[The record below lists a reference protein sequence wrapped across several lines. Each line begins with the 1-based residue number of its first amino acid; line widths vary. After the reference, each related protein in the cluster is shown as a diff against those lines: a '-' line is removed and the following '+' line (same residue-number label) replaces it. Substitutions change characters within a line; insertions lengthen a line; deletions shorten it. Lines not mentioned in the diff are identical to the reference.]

1 MHAQSGHRPASALK
15 GLLIATAATLG
26 ILAATAGTSQ
36 AADPPASGDALMNRA
51 RELFKPLP
59 ANLPAIHGNAVT
71 REKIELGKMLYF
83 DPRLSAS
90 GIFSCN
96 SCHNLGLGGVDGL
109 ETSVGHGWQKG
120 PRNAPTVLNAVLNV
134 AQFWDGRAEDL
145 KAQAKGPIQAGVEMN
160 STPDRVL
167 AVLNSMP
174 AYKAKFADAFPNEKE
189 PLTFDNVAMAIEAFE
204 ATLTTPAAPFDQ
216 YLEGKADAL
225 TDTQRAGLELFIDKG
240 CAGCHNGV
248 NVGGHDYFPFGVV
261 TRPGAEILP
270 PGDKGRFAVTKTAD
284 DEYVFRS
291 PTLRNVTLTAPY
303 FHSGKVWDLRQAVAV
318 MGSSQLGATLSE
330 QEIDKITAFLE
341 TLTGQQP
348 RVEYPLLPPSTPTTP
363 QPVFK

>member
-1 MHAQSGHRPASALK
+1 MTPTLKALAVGTVSAI
-15 GLLIATAATLG
+15 GALLIAGSAL
-26 ILAATAGTSQ
+26 
-36 AADPPASGDALMNRA
+36 AADPLMDRA

-59 ANLPAIHGNAVT
+59 AFIPAVKDNAVT
-71 REKIELGKMLYF
+71 REKIDLGKMLF
-83 DPRLSAS
+83 FEPRLSAS

-120 PRNAPTVLNAVLNV
+120 PRNSPTVLNAVLNV

-160 STPDRVL
+160 STPDRVM
-167 AVLNSMP
+167 AVLTSIP
-174 AYKAKFADAFPNEKE
+174 AYKTKFADAFPNEKE
-189 PLTFDNVAMAIEAFE
+189 PVSFDNVAKAIEAFE

-216 YLEGKADAL
+216 FLEGKADAL
-225 TDTQRAGLELFIDKG
+225 TDPQKAGLALFMDKG
-240 CAGCHNGV
+240 CSACHNGV
-248 NVGGHDYFPFGVV
+248 NVGGQDYFPFGVIEK
-261 TRPGAEILP
+261 PGADILP

-291 PTLRNVTLTAPY
+291 PTLRNVALTAPY

-318 MGSSQLGATLSE
+318 MGSSQLGAKLSE
-330 QEIDKITAFLE
+330 TEIDQITAFLHA
-341 TLTGQQP
+341 LTGQQP
-348 RVEYPLLPPSTPTTP
+348 RVDYPILPASLSTTP
-363 QPVFK
+363 QPMLR